1 MSAYLCIFFEPQ
13 YLIPLDKK
21 HQVLFLKKVSDT
33 FEDIRYWESPYI
45 FEHQKNNIM
54 VKKFIFLF
62 AIVGTI
68 WSCGNEPATDN
79 SSAETA
85 PMTFGDEITSQGSI
99 SLDLLTAQLA
109 QVDTV
114 YTKVTGEVA
123 SVCKKKG
130 CWMNLAD
137 DSGKEIFV
145 KFKDYGFF
153 MPLDCEGQ
161 KLVMSGFATKE
172 LTSVEELRHYA
183 EDEGKSAEEIAAITE
198 PKEEYTFLA
207 NGVVF
212 VD

>member
-1 MSAYLCIFFEPQ
+1 MF
-13 YLIPLDKK
+13 
-21 HQVLFLKKVSDT
+21 
-33 FEDIRYWESPYI
+33 
-45 FEHQKNNIM
+45 
-54 VKKFIFLF
+54 KKFIFLF
-62 AIVGTI
+62 VIAGTI
-68 WSCGNEPATDN
+68 CSCGNSQST
-79 SSAETA
+79 ETSEA
-85 PMTFGDEITSQGSI
+85 MTFGEKFTPESAI
-99 SLDLLTAQLA
+99 SLNLLTDQLET
-109 QVDTV
+109 VDTV
-114 YTKVTGEVA
+114 YTKVSGKVA

-161 KLVMSGFATKE
+161 KLVMHGYATKE